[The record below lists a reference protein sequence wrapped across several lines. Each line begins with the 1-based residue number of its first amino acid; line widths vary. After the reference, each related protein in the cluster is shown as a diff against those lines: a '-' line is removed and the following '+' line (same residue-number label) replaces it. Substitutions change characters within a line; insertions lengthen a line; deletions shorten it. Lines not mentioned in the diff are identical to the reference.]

1 MSVELVIPLDPE
13 MPGRLTLGGV
23 PQGQDARALVRL
35 AAIAGPGG
43 HLHVALDDTRLAQL
57 VDMLAFFAPMLDVVH
72 LPAWDCLPYDRVSP
86 RAEIV
91 GQRIEAL
98 THLVTTPKGERLV
111 LTTINALLQR
121 VPPRTLFNQASF
133 SAKAGERVNLEALRQ
148 FLLNNGY
155 NRAETVREPG
165 EYAIRGGI
173 FDLFPPGN
181 DEPLRLDFFDD
192 ELEQVRRFD
201 PGTQRTTLKVDG
213 FTLKPVA
220 ELLLDDA
227 SIARF
232 RTGYRE
238 LFGAV
243 NDDDPL
249 YEAVSAGR
257 KYGGMEHWLPL
268 FHERL
273 DTLLDY
279 LPRATVSLDF
289 QAHES
294 RTARLAQ
301 IEDFYQSR
309 KAMLAAAAKGT
320 GASYKPLPPDRLY
333 LTDGELTERLSRRPV
348 AEFTPFAVDATTG
361 RGADLGGR
369 RGRDFAEARNKARAQ
384 GETPEQAQDNVFDAV
399 ATHLEALAR
408 SGKRVLLAAYSL
420 GSRDRLGGLL
430 RDHGVEAQAEVTDW
444 LHDIPKPGIVGLCVL
459 PLEQG
464 FEASDLALITEQDIL
479 GDRLARPRQR
489 RRKSENF
496 IAEISSLQPGDFVVH
511 VDHGIGKFDGLETVM
526 AAGAPHDCLRV
537 LYADGDK
544 LFLPVENLEVLT
556 RYGSEIADAV
566 LDKLGGSAW
575 QARKAKVKQRI
586 RDMAAELLK
595 VAAERALRH
604 AEVVVPPEGMY
615 DEFCARFPYAETDD
629 QLKAI
634 EDVLADL
641 SSGRPMDRLVC
652 GDVGFGKTEVALRA
666 AFVAAMSGKQV
677 AVVVPTTLLSRQHF
691 KNFERR
697 FTGLPLRVAQL
708 SRMVTTKD
716 AKLIKQ
722 EMELGT
728 MDIVI
733 GTHALLAKDVKFKD
747 LGLLIVDEEQHFGV
761 RQKERLKQLRADV
774 NVLTLTATPIPRTLQ
789 MALSGVREL
798 SLIAT
803 PPVDRLAVR
812 TFVLPYDAVVIREA
826 LLREHYRGGQSF
838 YVCPRLEDL
847 PKLQERLAV
856 LVPEL
861 KVISAHGRLAP
872 TQLEE
877 VMTAFYD
884 GKYDIL
890 LATNII
896 ESGLDIPNANTLVVH
911 RAEMF
916 GLAQLYQ
923 IRGRVGRSKTRG
935 YAYLTY
941 QAGKTLS
948 GTAQQRM
955 HVIETLDSLGA
966 GFQLASYDM
975 DIRGAGNLLGEEQS
989 GQVREVG
996 IELYQQ
1002 MLRDAVDEA
1011 RAGLKAEEELARDGE
1026 WTPQIQLGM
1035 PVLIPETY
1043 VSALNIRM
1051 DLYRRLSALVDADE
1065 IEGFAAEMIDRF
1077 GKIPVEVENLL
1088 AVIAIKADC
1097 RKAGIERLDGGP
1109 KGAVITFRNN
1119 RFRNVAGLM
1128 QFVEAQAGALKMR
1141 PDQKL
1146 VYVRAWED
1154 AERRVKG
1161 ARKLA
1166 RDLAIIANATGTLTI
1181 QSNAPPPPP
1190 PAPKSTKLPGK
1201 APVKAMQA
1209 PKFTPK
1215 PVQVTRASLPKRGW
1229 PKR

>member
-1 MSVELVIPLDPE
+1 MSQLVIPLNPE
-13 MPGRLTLGGV
+13 MPGRLVLGGV
-23 PQGQDARALVRL
+23 PPGQDARALLRL
-35 AAIAGPGG
+35 SEIAGDGG
-43 HLHVALDDTRLAQL
+43 HLHVALDDTRMAQL
-57 VDMLAFFAPMLDVVH
+57 ADLLAFFAPKLQV
-72 LPAWDCLPYDRVSP
+72 LQIPAWDCLPYDRVSP
-86 RAEIV
+86 KAEIV
-91 GQRIEAL
+91 GQRVEAL
-98 THLVTTPKGERLV
+98 TTLVTAPKGQRVV
-111 LTTINALLQR
+111 LTTLNALLQR
-121 VPPRTLFNQASF
+121 VAPRALFTQASF
-133 SAKAGERVNLEALRQ
+133 SAQAGQRVNIEALRL
-148 FLLNNGY
+148 FLLNNGF

-173 FDLFPPGN
+173 FDLFPPASE
-181 DEPLRLDFFDD
+181 EPLRLDFFDD

-201 PGTQRTTLKVDG
+201 PATQRTTLKVDG
-213 FTLKPVA
+213 FTLKPVS
-220 ELLLDDA
+220 EMMLDDT

-232 RTGYRE
+232 RAGYRE

-257 KYGGMEHWLPL
+257 KHPGVEHWLPL
-268 FHERL
+268 FHERME
-273 DTLLDY
+273 TLFDY
-279 LPRATVSLDF
+279 LPAATISLDF
-289 QAHES
+289 QSQEAQQ
-294 RTARLAQ
+294 ARLVQ
-301 IEDFYQSR
+301 IDDFYQSR
-309 KAMLAAAAKGT
+309 KAMLAAATKGS
-320 GASYKPLPPDRLY
+320 GPSYKPLPPAKLY
-333 LTDGELTERLSRRPV
+333 LSEGEVVERLSRRPV
-348 AEFTPFAVDATTG
+348 VEFTPFAVDTLSG
-361 RGADLGGR
+361 RAADLGAR

-399 ATHLEALAR
+399 ATHLEALHRA
-408 SGKRVLLAAYSL
+408 GKRVLLASYSL
-420 GSRDRLGGLL
+420 GSRDRLGSLL
-430 RDHGVEAQAEVTDW
+430 RDHGVEAQAEVADW
-444 LHDIPKPGIVGLCVL
+444 QRDPLKPGVLGLCVL

-464 FEASDLALITEQDIL
+464 FDAPDLALVTEQDIL

-496 IAEISSLQPGDFVVH
+496 IAEVSSLQPGDFVVH

-526 AAGAPHDCLRV
+526 AAGAPHDCLRI

-566 LDKLGGSAW
+566 LDKLGGGAW

-595 VAAERALRH
+595 VAAERALRY
-604 AEVVVPPEGMY
+604 ADAVVPPEGLY

-629 QLKAI
+629 QLRAI
-634 EDVLADL
+634 EDVLSDL

-677 AVVVPTTLLSRQHF
+677 AVVVPTTLLARQHF

-697 FTGLPLRVAQL
+697 FTGMPLRIAQL
-708 SRMVTTKD
+708 SRMVTAKD
-716 AKLIKQ
+716 TKLIKA
-722 EMELGT
+722 ELELGT

-733 GTHALLAKDVKFKD
+733 GTHALLAKDVQFKN
-747 LGLLIVDEEQHFGV
+747 LGLMIVDEEQHFGV
-761 RQKERLKQLRADV
+761 RQKEKLKQLRADI

-812 TFVLPYDAVVIREA
+812 TFVLPYDPVVIREA

-838 YVCPRLEDL
+838 YVCPRIEDL
-847 PKLQERLAV
+847 AHLQERLAV

-861 KVISAHGRLAP
+861 KVITAHGKLAA

-911 RAEMF
+911 RADMF
-916 GLAQLYQ
+916 GLSQLYQ
-923 IRGRVGRSKTRG
+923 VRGRVGRSKTRG

-941 QAGKTLS
+941 QAGKALT
-948 GTAQQRM
+948 GTAQQRLQ
-955 HVIETLDSLGA
+955 VIETLDSLGA

-1011 RAGLKAEEELARDGE
+1011 RAGLKAEEDAARDHD
-1026 WTPQIQLGM
+1026 WTPQIQIGM
-1035 PVLIPETY
+1035 PVLIPEAY
-1043 VSALNIRM
+1043 VAALNVRM
-1051 DLYRRLSALVDADE
+1051 DLYRRLSELVDGDE

-1077 GKIPVEVENLL
+1077 GKLPPEVENLL

-1097 RKAGIERLDGGP
+1097 RKAGIERLDAGP
-1109 KGAVITFRNN
+1109 KGAVLSFRANK
-1119 RFRNVAGLM
+1119 FRNVAGLM
-1128 QFVEAQAGALKMR
+1128 QFVDAQAGALKMR

-1146 VYVRAWED
+1146 VYIRAWED
-1154 AERRVKG
+1154 AERRLKG

-1166 RDLAIIANATGTLTI
+1166 RDLAIIANATGALTI

-1190 PAPKSTKLPGK
+1190 K
-1201 APVKAMQA
+1201 APPAKTASKAATKQA
-1209 PKFTPK
+1209 FQPPKFTPRP
-1215 PVQVTRASLPKRGW
+1215 PVQVTRASLPKKGW

>member
-1 MSVELVIPLDPE
+1 MSQLNIPLNPDI
-13 MPGRLTLGGV
+13 PGTLALGGV
-23 PQGQDARALVRL
+23 PHGQDARALVRL
-35 AAIAGPGG
+35 AEIAGLGG
-43 HLHVALDDTRLAQL
+43 HVHVAIDDSRVAQL
-57 VDMLAFFAPMLDVVH
+57 VDLISFFSPSLEVVQI
-72 LPAWDCLPYDRVSP
+72 PAWDCLPYDRISP
-86 RAEIV
+86 KADIV
-91 GQRIEAL
+91 GQRVEAL
-98 THLVTTPKGERLV
+98 TRLITHPKAKRVV
-111 LTTINALLQR
+111 LTTVNALLQR
-121 VPPRTLFNQASF
+121 LPPRGILSQASF
-133 SAKAGERVNLEALRQ
+133 SAKPGQRVNTEALRL
-148 FLLNNGY
+148 FLVNNGY

-165 EYAIRGGI
+165 EYALRGGI
-173 FDLFPPGN
+173 FDLFPPGLE
-181 DEPLRLDFFDD
+181 EPLRLDFFDD

-201 PGTQRTTLKVDG
+201 PATQRTTLKVDG
-213 FTLKPVA
+213 FTLKPVS
-220 ELLLDDA
+220 EIMLDEA

-243 NDDDPL
+243 SGDDSL
-249 YEAVSAGR
+249 YEAVSAGQ
-257 KYGGMEHWLPL
+257 KHPGMEHWLPL
-268 FHERL
+268 FHDTM
-273 DTLLDY
+273 DTLFDY
-279 LPRATVSLDF
+279 LPAATVSLDF
-289 QAHES
+289 QAQEAK
-294 RTARLAQ
+294 TARLAQ
-301 IEDFYQSR
+301 IDDFYQSR
-309 KAMLAAAAKGT
+309 KAMLATKASGP
-320 GASYKPLPPDRLY
+320 SYKPLPPDRLY
-333 LTDGELTERLSRRPV
+333 LTDAELTERLSRRPV
-348 AEFTPFAVDATTG
+348 AAFSPFAVDTLNG

-399 ATHLEALAR
+399 ATHLQALGKG
-408 SGKRVLLAAYSL
+408 GKRVLLAAYSL
-420 GSRDRLGGLL
+420 GSRDRLGSLL
-430 RDHGVEAQAEVTDW
+430 RDHGLEGQAEIADW
-444 LHDIPKPGIVGLCVL
+444 LREAPPPGIVGLCVL

-464 FEASDLALITEQDIL
+464 FESADLAVVTEQDIL

-496 IAEISSLQPGDFVVH
+496 IAEVSSLQPGDYVVH
-511 VDHGIGKFDGLETVM
+511 VDHGIGQFAGLETIT
-526 AAGAPHDCLRV
+526 AAGAPHDCLRI

-544 LFLPVENLEVLT
+544 LYLPVENLEVLT
-556 RYGSEIADAV
+556 RYGSEIADAA
-566 LDKLGGSAW
+566 LDKLGGAGW

-586 RDMAAELLK
+586 RDMAAELMK
-595 VAAERALRH
+595 VAAERALRT
-604 AEVVVPPEGMY
+604 ADAAVPPEGLY
-615 DEFCARFPYAETDD
+615 EEFCARFAFAETDD

-634 EDVLADL
+634 EDVLADMG
-641 SSGRPMDRLVC
+641 SGKPMDRLVC

-677 AVVVPTTLLSRQHF
+677 AVVVPTTLLCRQHF

-697 FTGLPLRVAQL
+697 FAGLPLRIAQL
-708 SRMVTTKD
+708 SRLVTAKD
-716 AKLIKQ
+716 VKLIKH
-722 EMELGT
+722 EMEQGT
-728 MDIVI
+728 MDIVV
-733 GTHALLAKDVKFKD
+733 GTHALLAKDVNFKN
-747 LGLLIVDEEQHFGV
+747 LGLMIVDEEQHFGV
-761 RQKERLKQLRADV
+761 RQKEKLKQLRADI

-812 TFVLPYDAVVIREA
+812 TFVLPYDPVVVREA

-847 PKLQERLAV
+847 GHLQERLAT

-861 KVISAHGRLAP
+861 KVITAHGKLAP

-941 QAGKTLS
+941 QAGKVLS
-948 GTAQQRM
+948 TTAQQRL

-1002 MLRDAVDEA
+1002 MLRDAVEEA
-1011 RAGLKAEEELARDGE
+1011 RAGLQAEQARDTD
-1026 WTPQIQLGM
+1026 WTPQIALGM
-1035 PVLIPETY
+1035 PVLIPEAY
-1043 VSALNIRM
+1043 VPGLNVRM
-1051 DLYRRLSALVDADE
+1051 DLYRRLSALEDGDE

-1077 GKIPVEVENLL
+1077 GKLPPEVENLL

-1097 RKAGIERLDGGP
+1097 RKAGIERLDAGP
-1109 KGAVITFRNN
+1109 KGAVLTFR
-1119 RFRNVAGLM
+1119 RNKFGNVSGLM
-1128 QFVEAQAGALKMR
+1128 QFMEAQLGAVKMR

-1146 VYVRAWED
+1146 VYVRAWD
-1154 AERRVKG
+1154 DTERRVKD

-1166 RDLAIIANATGTLTI
+1166 RDLAIIANATGALTI
-1181 QSNAPPPPP
+1181 QTNAPPPPP
-1190 PAPKSTKLPGK
+1190 KSTASTKPAGK
-1201 APVKAMQA
+1201 APSKPFQP